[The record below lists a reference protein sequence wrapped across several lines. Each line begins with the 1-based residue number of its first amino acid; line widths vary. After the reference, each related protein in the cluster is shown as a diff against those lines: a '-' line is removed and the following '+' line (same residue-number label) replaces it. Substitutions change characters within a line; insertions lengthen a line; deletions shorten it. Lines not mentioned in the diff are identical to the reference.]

1 LLRKKSKRM
10 HGAEQYNMS
19 KSMNVEE
26 YMPLMFISM
35 AGKLFWQLHL
45 QANQVASIFEENLPQ
60 NFIIGVE
67 HLLRNQQIND
77 PSKIDQNKLM
87 TKTKHASISKK
98 KSKNQKSKRC
108 ELAPARSADQK
119 TQNFPLNELANENQ
133 PQSNLSHKANPKKSH
148 KQSSKN
154 QNPDFRKLDARLLTA
169 NNGKNRDLGTLD
181 SKISNTS
188 DQKVGGG
195 PEAGNFQ
202 AKIEIND
209 EHLRMSYVTPKAGN
223 CASDGKR
230 IAFIDFK
237 ALERNF
243 GHKKIKNEN

>member
-1 LLRKKSKRM
+1 M

-60 NFIIGVE
+60 NYIIGVE
-67 HLLRNQQIND
+67 HLLRNQQTYD
-77 PSKIDQNKLM
+77 PSKIDHNKLM
-87 TKTKHASISKK
+87 AKTKHASISKK
-98 KSKNQKSKRC
+98 KSKNQKSKMC
-108 ELAPARSADQK
+108 ELAPARSADPK

-133 PQSNLSHKANPKKSH
+133 PQSNLSHKVNPKKSH

-154 QNPDFRKLDARLLTA
+154 QIPQFRKFDARLMIA
-169 NNGKNRDLGTLD
+169 NNGKNGDLGTQD
-181 SKISNTS
+181 SKIIDAS
-188 DQKVGGG
+188 DQKVAGGSDV
-195 PEAGNFQ
+195 GNFH

-209 EHLRMSYVTPKAGN
+209 EHLRMSYVIPKAGN
-223 CASDGKR
+223 CTSDGKR

-243 GHKKIKNEN
+243 GYKKIKNEN